1 MYILNVK
8 IKIFSVTFNKQTC
21 FYIFSINREDYML
34 DYSSEEETEEEED
47 VEFNRLMSGGNTTSV
62 HNLNDSSQLN
72 QSSGNIYQ
80 KFKSK
85 TKDKQFT
92 SKLAKKSNRL
102 IRSMQNLANFRSR
115 SRSRSNSADSM
126 TSNET
131 TSASKNGG
139 KSSKKSSKNDLSG
152 TGDDSKDYSSG
163 GGGGKSDLI
172 KSLFVSVN
180 FSTEI

>member
-1 MYILNVK
+1 
-8 IKIFSVTFNKQTC
+8 
-21 FYIFSINREDYML
+21 ML

-47 VEFNRLMSGGNTTSV
+47 VEFNRLMSGGNTASV
-62 HNLNDSSQLN
+62 QNLNDSSQLN

-85 TKDKQFT
+85 AKDKQFT

-139 KSSKKSSKNDLSG
+139 KSSKKSSKNDLSAM
-152 TGDDSKDYSSG
+152 GDDSKEYSTGGGGG

-172 KSLFVSVN
+172 KSLFVSLQIEVL
-180 FSTEI
+180 ELE